1 MKIYDKAYFYFRHH
15 IAISFLLEETIHQV
29 FEIKK
34 NLRTCH
40 SYLIYNFFMLYVVY
54 SSNILYMT
62 FSFPVLIFVV
72 RDYQMTGFIL
82 YFLHQFI
89 VLFLPLYC
97 VT

>member
-62 FSFPVLIFVV
+62 FSLPVVQA
-72 RDYQMTGFIL
+72 DPGF
-82 YFLHQFI
+82 HA
-89 VLFLPLYC
+89 VLFLHVVVL
-97 VT
+97 